1 MLISIITINYNDAAG
16 LKKTMASVLEQT
28 YEDIEYIVI
37 DGGSTDGSASH
48 IELYQKDLA
57 YWVSEPDQGIYSAMN
72 KGIDQ
77 ATGDYLLFLNSGDW
91 LVDDY
96 VIERFVGF
104 HPIED
109 LVYGDPLV
117 RDGIA
122 WQRKFMPKYMSIG
135 VALSHTLAHQA
146 EFYKRSLFNDNFRYA
161 TSYKVVSDWI
171 LTNDAII
178 FKNCTTRY
186 IDLVVCYFED
196 PGISSDF
203 NLRQQERNRYLKE
216 HFDPMFLRLLK
227 DYKQL
232 HKKHTLLKNNPLV
245 RLALLLREKKQ
256 QFITYFKK

>member
-1 MLISIITINYNDAAG
+1 MLVTIITINYNDAVG

-37 DGGSTDGSASH
+37 DGGSTDGSKAY

-57 YWVSEPDQGIYSAMN
+57 YWVSELDQGIYHAMN

-91 LVDDY
+91 LVDNF
-96 VIERFVGF
+96 VIDKFEGF
-104 HPIED
+104 NPVED

-122 WQRKFMPKYMSIG
+122 WQRKLMPKHMSIG
-135 VALSHTLAHQA
+135 VALTHTLAHQA
-146 EFYKRSLFNDNFRYA
+146 EFYKRSLFNDNFRYD

-178 FKNCTTRY
+178 FKKCSSRY
-186 IDLVVCYFED
+186 LDLVVCCFED

-203 NLRQQERNRYLKE
+203 NLRHTERKRYFKESFDPLFLSLLKE
-216 HFDPMFLRLLK
+216 YKLIQSQHETLK
-227 DYKQL
+227 KSTLVQWSL
-232 HKKHTLLKNNPLV
+232 WILQKKAKLI
-245 RLALLLREKKQ
+245 Q
-256 QFITYFKK
+256 YFKK

>member
-1 MLISIITINYNDAAG
+1 MLISIITINYNNLVG

-37 DGGSTDGSASH
+37 DGGSTDGSKEH
-48 IELYQKDLA
+48 LEHCQKDLA

-91 LVDDY
+91 LVDNF
-96 VIERFVGF
+96 VIDKFEGF
-104 HPIED
+104 NPVED

-117 RDGIA
+117 RYGIT
-122 WQRKFMPKYMSIG
+122 WQRKFMPKQMSIG
-135 VALSHTLAHQA
+135 VALTHTLAHQA
-146 EFYKRSLFNDNFRYA
+146 EFYKRSLFNDNFRYD

-178 FKNCTTRY
+178 FKKCSSRY
-186 IDLVVCYFED
+186 LDLVVCCFED

-203 NLRQQERNRYLKE
+203 NLRHTERKRYLKE
-216 HFDPMFLRLLK
+216 NFDPLFLGLLK
-227 DYKQL
+227 EYKVLNKQ
-232 HKKHTLLKNNPLV
+232 HKSLKNSPLIKV
-245 RLALLLREKKQ
+245 ALWMRQKKAQ
-256 QFITYFKK
+256 LIDYFKK